1 MLIAVTVLTILCLR
15 DSNRS
20 QVQAFIEVLLAPTLP
35 RRIAVRPSLNARP
48 FATRCRC
55 TVPHHVNHFRRDS
68 VAQKKIENLPLR
80 EKLNAAERL
89 ARELKEHLEQAVLPR
104 SNDLRRLVRRRDN
117 PDESVTDKTVRN
129 SVDQVFATEEY
140 TTKLVEELFSYLDMI
155 DRELK
160 QLVDDGQPV

>member
-1 MLIAVTVLTILCLR
+1 M
-15 DSNRS
+15 
-20 QVQAFIEVLLAPTLP
+20 
-35 RRIAVRPSLNARP
+35 
-48 FATRCRC
+48 
-55 TVPHHVNHFRRDS
+55 
-68 VAQKKIENLPLR
+68 AQKKIENLPLR